1 MKIFSPKYPFEYHFF
16 DEIFDL
22 AYRTEQKTGYIF
34 GAFTFL
40 SIGIA
45 CMGLFG
51 LAMFTAEQKIK
62 EIGIRKILGAS
73 AGKILILLM
82 SEFSKWV
89 LIANVIAWPIAYI
102 TMNNW
107 LQNFTYRININ
118 LWTYIFAG
126 ALAIVI
132 AFLTVSY
139 HSFKSATANPVDLLR
154 YE

>member
-1 MKIFSPKYPFEYHFF
+1 MKRFSPKYPFEYHFF

-22 AYRTEQKTGYIF
+22 AYQTEQKTGHIF
-34 GAFTFL
+34 SAFAFL

-51 LAMFTAEQKIK
+51 LATFTTEQRTK

-73 AGKILILLM
+73 VGKISVLLL
-82 SEFSKWV
+82 SEFAKWV
-89 LIANVIAWPIAYI
+89 FFANVIAWPIAYMA
-102 TMNNW
+102 MNNW
-107 LQNFTYRININ
+107 LQNFTYRIHID

-126 ALAIVI
+126 VLAMAIAL
-132 AFLTVSY
+132 LTVSY
-139 HSFKSATANPVDLLR
+139 HSLKAVTANPIESLR